1 MDRVDPEVTVICYHG
16 HDNPKYCSQ
25 CPKEPQDTR
34 RRLDELMPLVRSD
47 SRDTFRAALSQ
58 HDRAH
63 QEAGA
68 RESERFQKFIREL
81 REQLAEAQERAT
93 NFDGRA
99 IMQKLKEIESKLR

>member
-16 HDNPKYCSQ
+16 YDSPDRCAQ

-68 RESERFQKFIREL
+68 RESERLQKFIREL

-93 NFDGRA
+93 HLDGKA

>member
-16 HDNPKYCSQ
+16 YDSPDCCMQ

-68 RESERFQKFIREL
+68 RESERLQKHIRMLQEEL
-81 REQLAEAQERAT
+81 SEARDRAT

-99 IMQKLKEIESKLR
+99 LMQKLKEIESKLR